1 MALKRK
7 ASSTSI
13 QDSPSKR
20 TRSKVAPSTPS
31 IATGSPRK
39 SRAAKPSVPANDLSD
54 DSSDDELNIIDQEVP
69 PTPSKRSKRQVHVVI
84 PTPNSSRRPAFPK
97 PKAVQFA
104 DVLPLESQPSP
115 SKKARS
121 TNYGKQRA
129 EDRAAHQLLQ
139 AKVVQLKTPS
149 LTPPPA
155 IPPPIHVPSPQRS
168 PSRHTAK
175 ENLSHHLCESLTF
188 QKRAVLRALQ
198 HPPVIESEDD
208 SERSTN
214 EIAMEKLS
222 ELLDGTVTRGEG
234 NSCLLLGP
242 RGSGKTQ
249 TIELCISNLKE
260 TPVVIRLSGL
270 VQTNDRLAMRELSRQ
285 LSSQVSPALLPEEIR
300 GAANDESLED
310 DDDNPFLDTP
320 AEAVELSVPTA
331 HMHSLIAC
339 IPTLGR
345 PTIVI
350 LDAFDLFTDHPR
362 QSFLYSLLDTV
373 QSCRAGGRNNG
384 FAVVGVTSRMDT
396 LMALEKR
403 VKSRFSGRM
412 IRTSAS
418 IKASQAKNITR
429 ALLTPSLED
438 YKVDE
443 EFSDM
448 WNASV
453 DDFLAD
459 PRTTRILEEACS
471 ITGDIRSLARLFVS
485 PVLNLKPVSP
495 WLTASQLE
503 LSAETQRIR
512 PEFAYLHTLNYPSLC
527 LLLAFYQADSDGY
540 PALTFEMLYEYV
552 RNAIRVSAVAPVQ
565 LRGNSIGMVR
575 CSRQVL
581 LAAFEHLISAQ
592 IFVSLSGPSVNAG
605 KNFLKYRCSVDRE
618 DVKKSVERN
627 GHSSLTKFLRR
638 AMGSR

>member
-1 MALKRK
+1 M
-7 ASSTSI
+7 
-13 QDSPSKR
+13 
-20 TRSKVAPSTPS
+20 
-31 IATGSPRK
+31 
-39 SRAAKPSVPANDLSD
+39 
-54 DSSDDELNIIDQEVP
+54 
-69 PTPSKRSKRQVHVVI
+69 
-84 PTPNSSRRPAFPK
+84 
-97 PKAVQFA
+97 
-104 DVLPLESQPSP
+104 
-115 SKKARS
+115 
-121 TNYGKQRA
+121 
-129 EDRAAHQLLQ
+129 
-139 AKVVQLKTPS
+139 QLKTPS
-149 LTPPPA
+149 LTPPPV
-155 IPPPIHVPSPQRS
+155 IPPPIHVASPQRS
-168 PSRHTAK
+168 PSRHAAK
-175 ENLSHHLCESLTF
+175 GNLSHHLCESLTL

-214 EIAMEKLS
+214 EIAMEKLND
-222 ELLDGTVTRGEG
+222 LLDGTAIRGEG

-260 TPVVIRLSGL
+260 TPIVIRLSGL

-310 DDDNPFLDTP
+310 DDNPFLDTP
-320 AEAVELSVPTA
+320 TEAVELTVPTA

-373 QSCRAGGRNNG
+373 QSCRAGGRNKG
-384 FAVVGVTSRMDT
+384 LAVVGVTSRMDT

-418 IKASQAKNITR
+418 IKSSQAKNITR
-429 ALLTPSLED
+429 AMLTPSMED
-438 YKVDE
+438 YRVDE
-443 EFSDM
+443 EFNDM

-512 PEFAYLHTLNYPSLC
+512 PEFTYLHTLNYPSLC

-565 LRGNSIGMVR
+565 LRGNSIGM
-575 CSRQVL
+575 
-581 LAAFEHLISAQ
+581 AFEHLISAQ